1 MKLSQTTSSEATRIG
16 DIQNNK
22 VGIDRNNIDFITTLL
37 TSNLYSKP
45 IQSFLRET
53 VANGWDSQVEAGNT
67 ETPLL
72 IRITNEGTKII
83 ISIRDYGTG
92 LSPERFNEVYLNIGS
107 STKRDSNDYI
117 GQMGIGRFACL
128 SCADIA
134 NITSYYNGV
143 CYQYIMYKDGAGI
156 CIDKVGE
163 SPTEAENGV
172 EVTVMVGYDWDYNV
186 KESLIE
192 GLTALHFYPNVYISN
207 ESTLLNS
214 TFTDEFNQRQ
224 IHDFKT
230 FKVTSSTQYIGC
242 QALMGNVCYPI
253 DPSLVSKYFP
263 KINLP
268 IAIVCPI
275 GTLDVTPN
283 RESLLY
289 NTKTKATLEERL
301 GAVLEEVREIC
312 ASQMQGDFKTIDDW
326 YRYMHSDHLRVILY
340 RFNNMTIQFEIPSD
354 IVAHYC
360 PNFSATTIDGKPIPA
375 DLDKMYSAF
384 RSLKFPPHSLTY
396 IYHNKKF
403 FQKADQVVYLDKYI
417 SKYQEGSVCCLN
429 DPYKPSTKQYLV
441 TKLSSPDPVFNFG
454 SKLFISSRPIFK
466 YFLKAV
472 REFAKAYTNDR
483 VTKTMK
489 MIWRDFMKNYSDPK
503 VFNNSD
509 VPQSFLDSIK
519 VVSSGKRKQAR
530 KCVVYTL
537 VEGKSYNYHTCQYN
551 IVTDNTLYTVDSLM
565 KCKKTVIYADKDNS
579 NLRDL
584 YDVFR
589 EIKDYAKWTERHV
602 FVEVAPTNMPILADL
617 KNTISITEL
626 ATKKNSAISRIL
638 TAFYLRKNYK
648 LTGLNRSR
656 GVEVSI
662 LMDNNP
668 AIKEFARE
676 LDGYL
681 DIERELSSV
690 MGRNE
695 RAKALLEH
703 LYEIYLKKGW
713 LDIKFIDGMKSNT
726 TFLEFRVFLAKIWD
740 TRLGSDIAAA
750 AFLEKRKFGV
760 ATLPTWKQLATTF
773 NPIYQHESI
782 QTTQPSSTDA

>member
-22 VGIDRNNIDFITTLL
+22 VGIDRSNIDFITTLL

-45 IQSFLRET
+45 IQSFIRET

-72 IRITNEGTKII
+72 IRVVSEDSRLTV
-83 ISIRDYGTG
+83 SIRDYGTG
-92 LSPERFNEVYLNIGS
+92 LSPERFNDIYLNIGS

-128 SCADIA
+128 SCADVA
-134 NITSYYNGV
+134 NVTSYYNGT

-163 SPTEAENGV
+163 SPTVAENGV
-172 EVTVMVGYDWDYNV
+172 EVSVMVGYTWEYNV
-186 KESLIE
+186 RESLKE
-192 GLTALHFYPNVYISN
+192 GLSALHFYPNVYLSN
-207 ESTLLNS
+207 ESTVLDAN
-214 TFTDEFNQRQ
+214 FVTDFNQRK

-230 FKVTSSTQYIGC
+230 FKVTSSEWYTGC
-242 QALMGNVCYPI
+242 HALMGNVCYPI
-253 DPSLVSKYFP
+253 DHSLVSKYLP
-263 KINLP
+263 GINIP
-268 IAIVCPI
+268 IAVVCPI

-289 NTKTKATLEERL
+289 NAKTKATLEERL
-301 GAVLEEVREIC
+301 AAVLEEIREIC
-312 ASQMQGDFKTIDDW
+312 ASQLDRDFKTIYDW
-326 YRYMHSDHLRVILY
+326 YAFMHSEKIKAVLY
-340 RFNNMTIQFEIPSD
+340 VFENHTIQFEIPSD
-354 IVAHYC
+354 QVSHYC
-360 PNFSATTIDGKPIPA
+360 NSFSVTTIDGQPIPA
-375 DLDKMYSAF
+375 DLDKVYAAF
-384 RSLKFPPHSLTY
+384 KNLRFPPHSLTY

-403 FQKADQVVYLDKYI
+403 YQKTDHVTSLERFVERQKENSVYCLD
-417 SKYQEGSVCCLN
+417 E
-429 DPYKPSTKQYLV
+429 PYKAPTKQYLV
-441 TKLSSPDPVFNFG
+441 TKLDNDTYSI
-454 SKLFISSRPIFK
+454 LFVSSRPIFK
-466 YFLKAV
+466 YFIKAV
-472 REFAKAYTNDR
+472 KEFAKAYTNGR
-483 VTKTMK
+483 ITGTMK
-489 MIWRDFMKNYSDPK
+489 MIWRDFMKNYSNLK
-503 VFNNSD
+503 AFNNSD

-530 KCVVYTL
+530 KCVVYAL
-537 VEGKSYNYHTCQYN
+537 VEGKSYNYHTSHYN

-565 KCKKTVIYADKDNS
+565 KCQKTVIYADKDNS
-579 NLRDL
+579 TLRDL

-589 EIKDYAKWTERHV
+589 EIKNYAKWTERHV

-638 TAFYLRKNYK
+638 TALYLRKNYK
-648 LTGLNRSR
+648 LTGLNKSK

-668 AIKEFARE
+668 TIKEFARE
-676 LDGYL
+676 LDRYL

-695 RAKALLEH
+695 GAKALLEH

-726 TFLEFRVFLAKIWD
+726 TFLEFRVFLARAWN

-760 ATLPTWKQLATTF
+760 ATLPTWQQLATTF